1 MQALWCEEI
10 IKATNG
16 ELISGDVNINFTGIS
31 TDSRKIKSGDLF
43 VPIVGERFDG
53 HDFIE
58 ASLNSG
64 ASGTLTHRECLSF
77 SGGTVIKVEDTLK
90 ALADIAA
97 YYRQKF
103 RIPFIGI
110 TGSVGKT
117 STKEMITRVLSRKYK
132 VLKNEGNLNN
142 EIGVPLTIFN
152 LDDFHEIAVVEM
164 GMSDFGEI
172 HRLTSITRPDIA
184 VITNIGLSHIE
195 NLGSRQNILKAKM
208 EIFEGLSEKGIA
220 ILNGDDKLLYGLKD
234 LLKFKTVYY
243 GMEEELDYQ
252 AYNVQTSGERGSRF
266 DITMKNKDYR
276 VNIYVPGV
284 HNIYNALAAVAVGIE
299 TGIPVDDIIE
309 GIADFSS
316 TKMRLDIT
324 SHNGIKIINDT
335 YNASPQSMEAAIN
348 VLKDVSGSKRTIAV
362 LGDMLEM
369 GKFGYKAHNSIGK
382 FAVSKGIDYIISVGE
397 NARGIVQG
405 ALEAGAKA
413 SGVLSFN
420 DNAEAGRFLKDFVQN
435 GDVVLVKGS
444 RGMKM
449 EEIVNQLT
457 DGED

>member
-1 MQALWCEEI
+1 MQELRCEEI
-10 IKATNG
+10 IEATNG
-16 ELISGDVNINFTGIS
+16 ELISGNINTIFAGIS
-31 TDSRKIKSGDLF
+31 TDSRKIKSRDLF

-58 ASLNSG
+58 ASLGSG
-64 ASGTLTHRECLSF
+64 ASGTLTQRECLSL
-77 SGGTVIKVEDTLK
+77 SGGTVIKVENTLK

-103 RIPFIGI
+103 SIPFIGI

-117 STKEMITRVLSRKYK
+117 STKEMIACVLSRKYR

-142 EIGVPLTIFN
+142 EIGVPQTIFN
-152 LDDFHEIAVVEM
+152 LEDFHEAAVLEM
-164 GMSDFGEI
+164 GMNGFGEI
-172 HRLTSITRPDIA
+172 SRLTSIVRPDIA

-234 LLKFKTVYY
+234 LLKYKTVYY
-243 GMEEELDYQ
+243 GMEEGLDYQ
-252 AYNVQTSGERGSRF
+252 AYNVQTWGERGSCF
-266 DITMKNKDYR
+266 DITLKDKDYR

-284 HNIYNALAAVAVGIE
+284 HNIYNALAAIAVGLE
-299 TGIPVDDIIE
+299 SGISMDDIIE
-309 GIADFSS
+309 GIAQFRPA
-316 TKMRLDIT
+316 KMRLDII
-324 SHNGIKIINDT
+324 SYKGIKIIDDT

-348 VLKDVSGSKRTIAV
+348 VLREVAGDKRTVAV

-369 GKFGYKAHNSIGK
+369 GKFGDNAHISIGK
-382 FAVSKGIDYIISVGE
+382 FAVLKGIDYIISVGE
-397 NARGIVQG
+397 NARRIVQG

-413 SGVLSFN
+413 SSVFSFK
-420 DNAEAGRFLKDFVQN
+420 DNAEAGCFLKGFVQD
-435 GDVVLVKGS
+435 GDVILVKGS

-449 EEIVNQLT
+449 EEIVNLLA
-457 DGED
+457 GRED